1 MENSRQNKMKTAFSI
16 FLGLIPLW
24 LFSALLHSMDIDVK
38 RAGGINNPKM
48 LISVTIIALI
58 LGIFASAPLV
68 AFQQLGRRG
77 YWVGLLI
84 ISSMLSMYIAA
95 FGISATNLQGWLLAF
110 TVTVTVCAI
119 VFFLATLPGVLALKS
134 YRSRLS
140 R

>member
-1 MENSRQNKMKTAFSI
+1 MKTAFSI
-16 FLGLIPLW
+16 LLGFIPLW
-24 LFSALLHSMDIDVK
+24 LFSALLHSIDIDVK
-38 RAGGINNPKM
+38 RAGGINNPRM

-68 AFQQLGRRG
+68 AFHKLGRRG

-84 ISSMLSMYIAA
+84 VSCILSIYVAA

-110 TVTVTVCAI
+110 TVIITVCATI
-119 VFFLATLPGVLALKS
+119 FFLATVPGVLALRS
-134 YRSRLS
+134 YRSRFS